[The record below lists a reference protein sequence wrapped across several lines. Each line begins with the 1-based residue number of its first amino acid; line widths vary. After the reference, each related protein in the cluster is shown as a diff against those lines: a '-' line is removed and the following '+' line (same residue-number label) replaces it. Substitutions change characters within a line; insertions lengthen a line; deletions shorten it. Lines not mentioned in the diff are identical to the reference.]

1 MGFLGIDLST
11 IFSIQNLVAI
21 FGGTFVGLLFGALP
35 GLGVSIA
42 LVLLLPLTYNMA
54 PVSGILLLLAAFQA
68 AEYGGSISAIT
79 LGIPG
84 TVAAAATC
92 FDGNVLAK
100 KSSPGKAL
108 AYSLVASTIGGL
120 VGGLVLATLTKPI
133 GRFALRL
140 SDPEYFL
147 IGIVGLLAVS
157 GLSSKDRTKSLIS
170 AVLGLMASTV
180 GVDVI
185 TGQMRFVF
193 GRRELLDGFRL
204 MGVMVGVFGISEML
218 SIVSEH
224 LHTKYITDTRG
235 LKTHLSWKELKS
247 VAKPISLGSLIG
259 VILGIIPGLGSS
271 ASTFLSYTTAKKISK
286 HPEEFGQG
294 SPEGI
299 AAPEA
304 ANNATVGGALVPL
317 LSLGIPGSSSAAI
330 VVGAFIIH
338 GIFPGPSLFKSD
350 ITLVNGILFGF
361 ILTTI
366 VMFIVGKLTTPL
378 FARILVIPNTVLAPL
393 IWILAFT
400 GVFADR
406 GQFFDLWMALA
417 FGIFSF
423 IMKKL
428 NYSMP
433 TFVLS
438 FILGSIIEQSL
449 RRSLIMSFGSYS
461 IFVTRP
467 YALILLLVIVAMLIG
482 PYVVQFVKKRKEKKA
497 ETA

>member
-1 MGFLGIDLST
+1 MDFLGIDLST

-338 GIFPGPSLFKSD
+338 GIIPGPSLFKSD

-417 FGIFSF
+417 FGFFSF